1 MAHVKV
7 SGLFYPE
14 ALPKVRNGKKKRDG
28 YCKNCGKKLT
38 DKESLARGF
47 GHDCFSKI
55 PVLVVLAIPAG
66 GTTLLAPDRLRRRS
80 AAVIPPAKVTV
91 CR

>member
-1 MAHVKV
+1 MAKVKV
-7 SGLFYPE
+7 SGLFYLE

-55 PVLVVLAIPAG
+55 PVLVILEIPAG
-66 GTTLLAPDRLRRRS
+66 GTTLLAPDAAKS
-80 AAVIPPAKVTV
+80 AAELS
-91 CR
+91 